1 LASTAAKRE
10 RDMTNESAAAAAP
23 PPRQRT
29 DDFLA
34 RLAERVGGRFQASN
48 VFGDPVE
55 RDGVTVIPVAT
66 IRFGLGG
73 GGGSDPGKGQEGEGG
88 GAGGIASAAGYIE
101 LKDGR
106 SRFVPVVHPARLL
119 MLIGLISVAGIA
131 VGLII
136 DERVRHTTPSGSRL
150 PWR

>member
-1 LASTAAKRE
+1 MA
-10 RDMTNESAAAAAP
+10 NESATGTAQV
-23 PPRQRT
+23 PRHRT

-34 RLAERVGGRFQASN
+34 RLAEQVGARFDASN
-48 VFGDPVE
+48 VFGAPVE
-55 RDGVTVIPVAT
+55 RDGVTVIPVAA

-73 GGGSDPGKGQEGEGG
+73 GGGSDPGKGQDGEGG
-88 GAGGIASAAGYIE
+88 GAGGTAKAAGYIE

-119 MLIGLISVAGIA
+119 LLIGLISLAGLA

-136 DERVRHTTPSGSRL
+136 EERSRPTKPSGSRL